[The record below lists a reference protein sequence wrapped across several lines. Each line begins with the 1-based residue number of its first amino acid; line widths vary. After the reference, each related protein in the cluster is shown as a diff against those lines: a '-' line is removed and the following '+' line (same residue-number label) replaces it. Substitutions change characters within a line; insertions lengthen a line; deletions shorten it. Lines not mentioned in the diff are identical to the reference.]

1 MASSQRTRSRR
12 PHARRDR
19 EPRYVAPVLDP
30 SWVSP
35 YAPTAAERH
44 RHAAVMRAYALRRRL
59 VATVAAAAVV
69 VAFVVL
75 AIALTPWLWLA
86 AVAVGVLYAVD
97 LRRVVAGYATRA
109 HGAAGALLARFS
121 PDEDPV
127 ARERLATLVDR
138 LSATFG
144 VDGVRAEV
152 VRDGGYNAALLPGPG
167 GFVMVATSAL
177 VQDFELIEI
186 EGVVAH
192 CLARERIGV
201 LERECVAAL
210 DLSGEPARALA
221 GPGETFRADE
231 VAAATIRY
239 PLGIA
244 TALRRCRAQS
254 APARSFFADAAF
266 DGWRWV
272 FFNPWSDRPES
283 VPSDLDDPEVRARAL
298 EEW

>member
-1 MASSQRTRSRR
+1 M
-12 PHARRDR
+12 
-19 EPRYVAPVLDP
+19 LDP

-35 YAPTAAERH
+35 YAPTTAERH
-44 RHAAVMRAYALRRRL
+44 RHAVVMRSYALRRRL
-59 VATVAAAAVV
+59 VATVAAGAAV
-69 VAFVVL
+69 AALVVL
-75 AIALTPWLWLA
+75 AVALSPWLWLA
-86 AVAVGVLYAVD
+86 AVLVGALYAID

-109 HGAAGALLARFS
+109 QGAAEALLARFAR
-121 PDEDPV
+121 DEDPI
-127 ARERLATLVDR
+127 ARERLVTLVDR

-144 VDGVRAEV
+144 VEAVRAEV
-152 VRDGGYNAALLPGPG
+152 VSDGGYNAALVPGPG
-167 GFVMVATSAL
+167 GYVMVATSAL
-177 VQDFELIEI
+177 VQDFALIEM

-210 DLSGEPARALA
+210 DLTGEAARALA

-244 TALRRCRAQS
+244 DALRRCRAQS
-254 APARSFFADAAF
+254 VPAGSFFLDEAF

-272 FFNPWSDRPES
+272 FFNPWSDRREG

>member
-30 SWVSP
+30 TWVSP
-35 YAPTAAERH
+35 YTPTPAERH
-44 RHAAVMRAYALRRRL
+44 RHAAVVRAYALRRRL
-59 VATVAAAAVV
+59 VASVAAGAAVV
-69 VAFVVL
+69 AL
-75 AIALTPWLWLA
+75 AILAVALSAWLWFA
-86 AVAVGVLYAVD
+86 AVALGVLYAID
-97 LRRVVAGYATRA
+97 LRRVVAGYAVRA
-109 HGAAGALLARFS
+109 HGAAGALLARFTKE
-121 PDEDPV
+121 EDPV

-152 VRDGGYNAALLPGPG
+152 VRDAGYNAALVPGPG
-167 GFVMVATSAL
+167 GLVMIATSAL
-177 VQDFELIEI
+177 VQDFALIEI

-192 CLARERIGV
+192 CLARERTGV

-210 DLSGEPARALA
+210 DLAGEPARLLA

-244 TALRRCRAQS
+244 AALRRCRAQT
-254 APARSFFADAAF
+254 APAGSFLADPAF
-266 DGWRWV
+266 EAWRWV
-272 FFNPWSDRPES
+272 FFNPWSDRRES
-283 VPSDLDDPEVRARAL
+283 VPGDLDDPEVRARAL

>member
-1 MASSQRTRSRR
+1 MSSSQRTRTRR

-30 SWVSP
+30 TWVNP
-35 YAPTAAERH
+35 YAPTTAERH

-59 VATVAAAAVV
+59 VATIAAGAAVV
-69 VAFVVL
+69 ALAVL
-75 AIALTPWLWLA
+75 AIALWPWLWLA
-86 AVAVGVLYAVD
+86 AVLVAALYVID

-109 HGAAGALLARFS
+109 HGAAEALLAHFAS
-121 PDEDPV
+121 DEDPIV
-127 ARERLATLVDR
+127 RERLATLVDR

-144 VDGVRAEV
+144 VEGVRAEV
-152 VRDGGYNAALLPGPG
+152 VRDGGYNAALVPGPG
-167 GFVMVATSAL
+167 GYVMVATSAL

-210 DLSGEPARALA
+210 DLTGEPARVLA
-221 GPGETFRADE
+221 APGETFRADE

-244 TALRRCRAQS
+244 NALRRCRTQS
-254 APARSFFADAAF
+254 VPAGSFLSDGAF
-266 DGWRWV
+266 VDWRWV
-272 FFNPWSDRPES
+272 FFNPWSDRRET

>member
-12 PHARRDR
+12 PGARRDR

-35 YAPTAAERH
+35 YAPTTAERH
-44 RHAAVMRAYALRRRL
+44 RHAAVMRSYALRRRL
-59 VATVAAAAVV
+59 VASIAAGAAVV
-69 VAFVVL
+69 ALAVL
-75 AIALTPWLWLA
+75 AVALSPWLWLA
-86 AVAVGVLYAVD
+86 AVVVGALYALD
-97 LRRVVAGYATRA
+97 LRRVVAGYATRS
-109 HGAAGALLARFS
+109 HGAAEALLARFAR
-121 PDEDPV
+121 DEDPM

-152 VRDGGYNAALLPGPG
+152 VRDGGYNAALVPGPG
-167 GFVMVATSAL
+167 GFVMLATSAL
-177 VQDFELIEI
+177 VQDFELIEL

-201 LERECVAAL
+201 LERECVAAF
-210 DLSGEPARALA
+210 DLTGEAARALA

-244 TALRRCRAQS
+244 AALRRCEAQT
-254 APARSFFADAAF
+254 APTGSFLADPAF
-266 DGWRWV
+266 DAWRWV
-272 FFNPWSDRPES
+272 FFNPWSDRHERA
-283 VPSDLDDPEVRARAL
+283 PSDLDDPEVRARAL

>member
-1 MASSQRTRSRR
+1 M
-12 PHARRDR
+12 RRDR

-35 YAPTAAERH
+35 YAPNPAERH

-59 VATVAAAAVV
+59 VATVAAGAVV
-69 VAFVVL
+69 VALVVL
-75 AIALTPWLWLA
+75 AVALTPWLWLA
-86 AVAVGVLYAVD
+86 AVAVGVLYAID
-97 LRRVVAGYATRA
+97 LRRVVAHYATRA
-109 HGAAGALLARFS
+109 HGAAGALLAHFS
-121 PDEDPV
+121 PEGDPV

-152 VRDGGYNAALLPGPG
+152 VRDAGYNAALLPGPG

-210 DLSGEPARALA
+210 DLSGGPARALA

-244 TALRRCRAQS
+244 AALRRCRAQS
-254 APARSFFADAAF
+254 APAGSFLADGAF

-272 FFNPWSDRPES
+272 FFNPWSDRREG
-283 VPSDLDDPEVRARAL
+283 VPTDLDDPEVRARAL